1 MRIWPA
7 ALALFCLTL
16 LTIGGS
22 LGARESLPEKTG
34 HLVVFNMYYA
44 NPGMADDVLE
54 TRRYAS
60 VVRDRLGLPR
70 GRVLRRINDSD
81 ALPDVIWECEFADV
95 AAHDRDMDARA
106 ASDAFEGVRD
116 RMRKLIRRFE
126 RTLWRVEDPL
136 SPVALTKAG
145 LSPTA
150 QPPGGI
156 VVTNWYF
163 ANAGQRDAV
172 LMQRVHASDVR
183 EQLGHPGGRVLD
195 RLVDPVGELPEA
207 TWQMD
212 YPSREARRKDAEAIG
227 STTEFKKVMDHMRTL
242 VRGFERGVWE
252 VQEPLGPDAQLPT
265 P

>member
-1 MRIWPA
+1 MRIWLP
-7 ALALFCLTL
+7 ALAFFCLVL
-16 LTIGGS
+16 LTTGGL

-54 TRRYAS
+54 IRRYAS

-116 RMRKLIRRFE
+116 RMRKLIRRFQ
-126 RTLWRVEDPL
+126 RTLW
-136 SPVALTKAG
+136 
-145 LSPTA
+145 
-150 QPPGGI
+150 QPEVI
-156 VVTNWYF
+156 
-163 ANAGQRDAV
+163 
-172 LMQRVHASDVR
+172 
-183 EQLGHPGGRVLD
+183 
-195 RLVDPVGELPEA
+195 
-207 TWQMD
+207 WQAD
-212 YPSREARRKDAEAIG
+212 HPSRGAPRKEAKAIG

-242 VRGFERGVWE
+242 VRGLERPSGGAHKRS
-252 VQEPLGPDAQLPT
+252 LASFSKI
-265 P
+265 

>member
-1 MRIWPA
+1 MRIWLPT
-7 ALALFCLTL
+7 LALSCLAL
-16 LTIGGS
+16 LTTGGS
-22 LGARESLPEKTG
+22 LGAQESVSEKTG

-44 NPGMADDVLE
+44 NPGVANDVLQ
-54 TRRYAS
+54 TRLYAS

-81 ALPDVIWECEFADV
+81 ELPDVLWECEFADV

-145 LSPTA
+145 LSSTA

-156 VVTNWYF
+156 VVTNWYY
-163 ANAGQRDAV
+163 ANTGQRDAV
-172 LMQRVHASDVR
+172 LSHRIHASDVR

-195 RLVDPVGELPEA
+195 RLVEPVGELPEA
-207 TWQMD
+207 IWQMD

-252 VQEPLGPDAQLPT
+252 VQEPLGDDAELPT